1 MKITAQQLLNK
12 AATIQ
17 DQRGKQY
24 DTPDG
29 ERSMG
34 KVVAMF
40 NTVKGSEVL
49 TESDGWLIQTML
61 KIVRGEANGPHED
74 SCLDLVSYASLYGE
88 TRLGDVS
95 KPLVD
100 GGAVKQDGEWIV
112 WNGGECPTKEKAIV
126 DYKLRSGELYNASP
140 VCRLD
145 WSHDG
150 VAFDIIAYRV
160 VK

>member
-24 DTPDG
+24 DQSGG

-34 KVVAMF
+34 KVVSMF

-49 TESDGWLIQTML
+49 TEADGWLIQTML

-88 TRLGDVS
+88 TRL
-95 KPLVD
+95 KM
-100 GGAVKQDGEWIV
+100 
-112 WNGGECPTKEKAIV
+112 
-126 DYKLRSGELYNASP
+126 
-140 VCRLD
+140 
-145 WSHDG
+145 
-150 VAFDIIAYRV
+150 
-160 VK
+160 